1 MCKRNNNIT
10 IKFKS
15 YSKKVITVMLCITAL
30 LSFAACDKAEN
41 PSPIKTDVQK
51 EFDAYCNNL
60 FTEYLAQDATNIH
73 FTVSDP
79 SDYGLELKKE
89 DYTLGEAS
97 FSQVKETIE
106 SMQKN
111 LNSLKK
117 FDRNKLS
124 KSRQITYDTLE
135 DYMETQL
142 LFDGCELL
150 QNTFAPSS
158 GIHSNL
164 AILFTEY
171 NFYEKDDI
179 DQYFLLMQDIPRLVN
194 QCLSITRKQ
203 AECGYFMSDKTA
215 DKTIGECNKIYK
227 GKGDDLISS
236 FDEKLNS
243 LNLSKNEKE
252 KLIKKNKEY
261 IKKYYLPA
269 YKDIIYMLT
278 DLKGSGKN
286 DGGLCN
292 YGETGKKYYEAIVR
306 EKTSSNMSPEELKE
320 MLDDNIT
327 KTLTAAVTIS
337 PEDAV
342 AAPQYQPDF
351 KTADEIV
358 EFLTE
363 HIEEDFAA
371 PVTKDYNI
379 KYMSK
384 ATETDT
390 NSAYYM
396 KCRIDD
402 ISVNN
407 IKVNSSVVGS
417 DNLTLYTTL
426 AHESYPGHLYQLT
439 GFFNKK
445 DIPNIQ
451 KILDFIGATEGWAQ
465 YASKCAV
472 NYLDATDGI
481 KDFINLNSMLS
492 YTLIARVDVGV
503 NYDGWTIDDVYD
515 YLSSYI
521 MVSDDFDSE
530 ENVAAQFYDIAI
542 GNAGDYIP
550 YAAGYIKMVNMREH
564 AEDELGDKFNPV
576 EFHSF
581 INSIGVTTFDIYEAE
596 LDNWIENKTK

>member
-1 MCKRNNNIT
+1 MT
-10 IKFKS
+10 AD
-15 YSKKVITVMLCITAL
+15 YAITV
-30 LSFAACDKAEN
+30 
-41 PSPIKTDVQK
+41 
-51 EFDAYCNNL
+51 
-60 FTEYLAQDATNIH
+60 
-73 FTVSDP
+73 
-79 SDYGLELKKE
+79 
-89 DYTLGEAS
+89 
-97 FSQVKETIE
+97 
-106 SMQKN
+106 
-111 LNSLKK
+111 
-117 FDRNKLS
+117 
-124 KSRQITYDTLE
+124 
-135 DYMETQL
+135 
-142 LFDGCELL
+142 
-150 QNTFAPSS
+150 
-158 GIHSNL
+158 
-164 AILFTEY
+164 
-171 NFYEKDDI
+171 
-179 DQYFLLMQDIPRLVN
+179 
-194 QCLSITRKQ
+194 
-203 AECGYFMSDKTA
+203 
-215 DKTIGECNKIYK
+215 
-227 GKGDDLISS
+227 
-236 FDEKLNS
+236 
-243 LNLSKNEKE
+243 
-252 KLIKKNKEY
+252 
-261 IKKYYLPA
+261 
-269 YKDIIYMLT
+269 
-278 DLKGSGKN
+278 
-286 DGGLCN
+286 
-292 YGETGKKYYEAIVR
+292 ETGKKYYEAIVR

-379 KYMSK
+379 
-384 ATETDT
+384 
-390 NSAYYM
+390 

-596 LDNWIENKTK
+596 LDKWIESKTK